1 MSYATASDLSER
13 LGPVYG
19 KIYAGD
25 SGPAAAAS
33 DLESAAAEIDGA
45 LAFRYALP
53 VAGTRSLALLRDW
66 TLTLT
71 EERAYARSAGSSLA
85 DKVKARIDQVRKYL
99 EMARTDQFRLPDA
112 AEKTAS
118 GSGGGI
124 SLVKNEPPVFG
135 RDNMG
140 GF

>member
-13 LGPVYG
+13 LGTVYG
-19 KIYAGD
+19 KIYAGE
-25 SGPAAAAS
+25 SGPAAADS

-53 VAGTRSLALLRDW
+53 IEGDRSLALLKDW
-66 TLTLT
+66 TLTLA
-71 EERAYARSAGSSLA
+71 EERAYSRAAGSSLA
-85 DKVKARIDQVRKYL
+85 DKVKLRVDQVRKYL
-99 EMARTDQFRLPDA
+99 EMVREDQFRLPDA
-112 AEKTAS
+112 AENVSA
-118 GSGGGI
+118 GSGGI

-135 RDNMG
+135 RNNMG